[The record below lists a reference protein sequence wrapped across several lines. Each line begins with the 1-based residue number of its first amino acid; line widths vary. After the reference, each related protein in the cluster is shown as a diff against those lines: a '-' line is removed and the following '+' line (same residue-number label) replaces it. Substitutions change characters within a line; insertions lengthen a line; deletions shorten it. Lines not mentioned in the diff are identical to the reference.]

1 LLKAEERASR
11 ADVGAGR
18 LDEVTDSA
26 DWSEEAAARLAA
38 IVESSDDAIVSKTL
52 DGVITSWNHAAERM
66 FGYAP
71 AEAIGRHITL
81 IIPPDRLDEETR
93 VLASIRAGRR
103 VEHFETIRVTKDGR
117 QVAVSLT
124 VSPVK
129 DSSGRIIGA
138 SKIAR
143 DVSERRRG
151 EIAQARLAA
160 IIESSDDAI
169 ISKTLDG
176 VITSWNGAAERVFG
190 WTAAEAIGQHITL
203 IIPEEYREE
212 EAGVLSRLRRG
223 DRIDHFETVRQRKDG
238 QLLDVS
244 ITVSPI
250 RDGRGTIVGASKVAR
265 DISAQ
270 RILDQAR
277 QALLER
283 EQVARTEAEA
293 LNRSKDQFLA
303 TLSHELR
310 TPLNAIYGW
319 ARMLE
324 GGGLDPAAMRNATQ
338 AILRNSKIQV
348 QLIEDLFDVS
358 RVITGNMRLDV
369 RPMNVFAPLEAAL
382 DTVRPAAAAKGIRL
396 DTALD
401 PRATPIMGD
410 PGRIQQVVWNLL
422 VNAVKFTPNGG
433 RVQLSLRRVNS
444 YIQITV
450 SDTGEGIAPDQVAH
464 LFERFR
470 QADTGPTRRHTGLG
484 IGLSLVKHLVEL
496 HGGTVSGMSAGLGQG
511 STFTVQLPVSVVQE
525 PPPSRPR
532 PEPRPVEDPDI
543 GSVKPISLRDVHVL
557 VVDDDEESRELAS
570 LVLTDAGAETRTA
583 PSAREAMAL
592 LEEWPPDVLVSDLE
606 MPEEDGFSL
615 LRRAR
620 RAAMLRSRKL
630 PALALTAYGRSEDRV
645 RVLAAGFNLHLAKP
659 ADPTELVLAVASL
672 VGRTE

>member
-1 LLKAEERASR
+1 M
-11 ADVGAGR
+11 
-18 LDEVTDSA
+18 TDSA

>member
-1 LLKAEERASR
+1 M
-11 ADVGAGR
+11 
-18 LDEVTDSA
+18 TDSE
-26 DWSEEAAARLAA
+26 DWSEEVAARLAA

-71 AEAIGRHITL
+71 AEAIGRNITL
-81 IIPPDRLDEETR
+81 IIPPDRLEEETR

-103 VEHFETIRVTKDGR
+103 VEHFETIRVAKDGR

-138 SKIAR
+138 SKVAR

-160 IIESSDDAI
+160 IIESSEDAI

-212 EAGVLSRLRRG
+212 ERGVLARLRRG

-270 RILDQAR
+270 RILEQAR

-283 EQVARTEAEA
+283 EQAARTEAED

-338 AILRNSKIQV
+338 AILRNSTIQV

-422 VNAVKFTPNGG
+422 VNAVKFTPKGG
-433 RVQLSLRRVNS
+433 RVELRLRRVNS
-444 YIQITV
+444 HIQIMV
-450 SDTGEGIAPDQVAH
+450 SDTGEGIAADQVAH

-511 STFTVQLPVSVVQE
+511 STFTVQLPVSVVQVQ
-525 PPPSRPR
+525 PPSRPR
-532 PEPRPVEDPDI
+532 PEPRSAEDPDI
-543 GSVKPISLRDVHVL
+543 GSVKPVSLRDVHVL

-570 LVLTDAGAETRTA
+570 LVLTNAGAETRTA

-620 RAAMLRSRKL
+620 RASLLRNRKL
-630 PALALTAYGRSEDRV
+630 PALTLTAYGRSEDRV

>member
-1 LLKAEERASR
+1 
-11 ADVGAGR
+11 
-18 LDEVTDSA
+18 VTDSE
-26 DWSEEAAARLAA
+26 DWSEEVAARLAA

-71 AEAIGRHITL
+71 AEAIGRNITL
-81 IIPPDRLDEETR
+81 IIPPDRLEEETH
-93 VLASIRAGRR
+93 VLASVRAGQR
-103 VEHFETIRVTKDGR
+103 VEHFETVRVAKDGR

-138 SKIAR
+138 SKVAR

-160 IIESSDDAI
+160 IIESSEDAI

-212 EAGVLSRLRRG
+212 ERGVLARLRRG

-270 RILDQAR
+270 RILEQAR
-277 QALLER
+277 QALLGR
-283 EQVARTEAEA
+283 EQAARTEAEA

-338 AILRNSKIQV
+338 AILRNSTIQV

-422 VNAVKFTPNGG
+422 VNAVKFTPKGG
-433 RVQLSLRRVNS
+433 RVELRLRRVNS
-444 YIQITV
+444 HIQIMV
-450 SDTGEGIAPDQVAH
+450 SDTGEGIAADQVAH

-511 STFTVQLPVSVVQE
+511 STFTVQLPVSVVQVQ
-525 PPPSRPR
+525 PPSRPR
-532 PEPRPVEDPDI
+532 PEPRSAEDPDI
-543 GSVKPISLRDVHVL
+543 GSVKPVSLRDVHVL

-570 LVLTDAGAETRTA
+570 LVLTNAGAETRTA

-620 RAAMLRSRKL
+620 RASLLRNRKL

-672 VGRTE
+672 IGRTE

>member
-1 LLKAEERASR
+1 LLKAEKRGSR
-11 ADVGAGR
+11 HRGGEAG
-18 LDEVTDSA
+18 DEVTDSE
-26 DWSEEAAARLAA
+26 DWSEEVAARLAA

-71 AEAIGRHITL
+71 AEAIGRNITL
-81 IIPPDRLDEETR
+81 IIPPDRLEEETR

-138 SKIAR
+138 SKVAR

-160 IIESSDDAI
+160 IIESSEDAI

-212 EAGVLSRLRRG
+212 ERGVLARLRRG

-270 RILDQAR
+270 RILEQAR

-283 EQVARTEAEA
+283 EQAARTEAED

-338 AILRNSKIQV
+338 AILRNSTIQV

-358 RVITGNMRLDV
+358 RVITGSMRLDV

-422 VNAVKFTPNGG
+422 VNAVKFTPKGG
-433 RVQLSLRRVNS
+433 RVELRLRRVNS
-444 YIQITV
+444 HIQIMV

-511 STFTVQLPVSVVQE
+511 STFTVQLPVSVVQVQ
-525 PPPSRPR
+525 PPSRPR
-532 PEPRPVEDPDI
+532 PEPRSAEDPDI
-543 GSVKPISLRDVHVL
+543 GSVKPVSLRDVHVL

-570 LVLTDAGAETRTA
+570 LVLTNAGAETRTA

-620 RAAMLRSRKL
+620 RASLLRNRKL

>member
-1 LLKAEERASR
+1 M
-11 ADVGAGR
+11 
-18 LDEVTDSA
+18 TDSA

-160 IIESSDDAI
+160 IIESSEDAI

>member
-1 LLKAEERASR
+1 
-11 ADVGAGR
+11 
-18 LDEVTDSA
+18 VTDSE
-26 DWSEEAAARLAA
+26 DWSEEVAARLAA

-71 AEAIGRHITL
+71 AEAIGRNITL
-81 IIPPDRLDEETR
+81 IIPPDRLEEETR

-103 VEHFETIRVTKDGR
+103 VEHFETIRVAKDGR

-138 SKIAR
+138 SKVAR

-160 IIESSDDAI
+160 IIESSEDAI

-212 EAGVLSRLRRG
+212 ERGVLARLRRG

-270 RILDQAR
+270 RILEQAR

-283 EQVARTEAEA
+283 EQAARTEAED

-338 AILRNSKIQV
+338 AILRNSTIQV

-422 VNAVKFTPNGG
+422 VNAVKFTPKGG
-433 RVQLSLRRVNS
+433 RVELRLRRVNS
-444 YIQITV
+444 HIQIMV
-450 SDTGEGIAPDQVAH
+450 SDTGEGIAADQVAH

-511 STFTVQLPVSVVQE
+511 STFTVQLPVSVVQVQ
-525 PPPSRPR
+525 PPSRPR
-532 PEPRPVEDPDI
+532 PEPRSAEDPDI
-543 GSVKPISLRDVHVL
+543 GSVKPVSLRDVHVL

-570 LVLTDAGAETRTA
+570 LVLTNAGAETRTA

-620 RAAMLRSRKL
+620 RASLLRNRKL

>member
-1 LLKAEERASR
+1 
-11 ADVGAGR
+11 
-18 LDEVTDSA
+18 VT
-26 DWSEEAAARLAA
+26 
-38 IVESSDDAIVSKTL
+38 
-52 DGVITSWNHAAERM
+52 
-66 FGYAP
+66 
-71 AEAIGRHITL
+71 
-81 IIPPDRLDEETR
+81 
-93 VLASIRAGRR
+93 
-103 VEHFETIRVTKDGR
+103 
-117 QVAVSLT
+117 VALT

-129 DSSGRIIGA
+129 DSSGRVIGA
-138 SKIAR
+138 SKVAR
-143 DVSERRRG
+143 DISERRRA
-151 EIAQARLAA
+151 EIAQARLGA

-176 VITSWNGAAERVFG
+176 VITSWNAAAERTFG

-203 IIPEEYREE
+203 IIPDEYHEE
-212 EAGVLSRLRRG
+212 EWGVLARLRRG

-238 QLLDVS
+238 HRLDVS

-265 DISAQ
+265 DISPQ
-270 RILDQAR
+270 RILDRAR

-283 EQVARTEAEA
+283 EQAARTEAEA

-324 GGGLDPAAMRNATQ
+324 GGLDPAALRNATQ

-382 DTVRPAAAAKGIRL
+382 DTVRPAATAKGIRL

-422 VNAVKFTPNGG
+422 VNAVKFTPRGG
-433 RVQLSLRRVNS
+433 RVQLHLRRVNS
-444 YIQITV
+444 HIEIMV
-450 SDTGEGIAPDQVAH
+450 SDTGEGIAPDHVAH

-496 HGGTVSGMSAGLGQG
+496 HGGTVSAVSAGLGRG

-525 PPPSRPR
+525 QQPSRPR
-532 PEPRPVEDPDI
+532 REQRAVEDADI
-543 GSVKPISLRDVHVL
+543 GNVKPISLRDVRVL
-557 VVDDDEESRELAS
+557 VVDDDDEGRELAS
-570 LVLTDAGAETRTA
+570 LVLTNAGAETRTA
-583 PSAREAMAL
+583 ASAREALSL

-606 MPEEDGFSL
+606 MPEEDGYSL

-620 RAAMLRSRKL
+620 RAAMLRSRRL

>member
-1 LLKAEERASR
+1 M
-11 ADVGAGR
+11 
-18 LDEVTDSA
+18 TDSA

-129 DSSGRIIGA
+129 DSSGRVIGA

-358 RVITGNMRLDV
+358 RVITGNMRLDL